1 MFRVQ
6 LFLKT
11 GYSLG
16 YLHKRGEDICLGGN
30 IKNALV
36 FTEEEFNEVLPMISE
51 EYKIKKEEFKECE
64 GSDE

>member
-16 YLHKRGEDICLGGN
+16 YLHKRGQDICLGGD

-36 FTEEEFNEVLPMISE
+36 FTEEEFEKVLPMISE
-51 EYKIKKEEFKECE
+51 EYKIKKEKLQ
-64 GSDE
+64 DE